1 LADNALEF
9 NFDII
14 AEEIRGGALDLDFFS
29 FGDLVGA
36 TVLDFD
42 GGTAVR
48 PNKTPQP
55 NFHPTYL
62 IELHNNYSEYMHATL
77 PTNPTYFAD

>member
-29 FGDLVGA
+29 FRDLVGHGFG
-36 TVLDFD
+36 L
-42 GGTAVR
+42 
-48 PNKTPQP
+48 
-55 NFHPTYL
+55 
-62 IELHNNYSEYMHATL
+62 
-77 PTNPTYFAD
+77 